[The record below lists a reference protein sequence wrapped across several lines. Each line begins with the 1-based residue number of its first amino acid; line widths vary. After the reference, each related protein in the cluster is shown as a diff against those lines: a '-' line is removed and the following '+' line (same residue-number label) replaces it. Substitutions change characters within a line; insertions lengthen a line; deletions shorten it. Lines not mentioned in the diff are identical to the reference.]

1 MKRVLP
7 ILLIALVA
15 GVFLLMA
22 QSGRVETAPRWE
34 YRQIL
39 PQETSPAR
47 YKQVEEWEVR
57 AAANEGWELVGVSPF
72 VYLNEER
79 GAEGQPKRMVTQTY
93 PGFYFKRLRRDVR

>member
-1 MKRVLP
+1 MKRFVLP
-7 ILLIALVA
+7 LLIALVA
-15 GVFLLMA
+15 AVWLMA

-34 YRQIL
+34 YRQLL
-39 PQETSPAR
+39 PQEISPAR
-47 YKQVEEWEVR
+47 YKQVEEWEIR